1 MKKIILILL
10 LLLSSAFAEL
20 TNEYASQAIID
31 SKIPIVDIRTP
42 DEWRET
48 GLIKGAIPI
57 MFFTPE
63 GKYDVNKFLT
73 ELNAKVDTTKPFALI
88 CRTGS
93 RTKLVA
99 AFLANQLH
107 YPVTDL
113 IGGMMIVDA
122 KKLPKDTY
130 K

>member
-1 MKKIILILL
+1 
-10 LLLSSAFAEL
+10 
-20 TNEYASQAIID
+20 
-31 SKIPIVDIRTP
+31 
-42 DEWRET
+42 
-48 GLIKGAIPI
+48 